1 MKQDL
6 TKDEVVELIKGN
18 LNLEGW
24 MGVICMGCRPKNDA
38 PHPATANVE
47 IGTTT
52 WICPRCNFINL
63 LIFRKQ
69 LPVFMYPDYGVLGS
83 VIVKAYEDLAMVDL
97 DFDFEQLSY
106 A

>member
-6 TKDEVVELIKGN
+6 TKDEVAELIKGN

-38 PHPATANVE
+38 PHPATSNVE

-69 LPVFMYPDYGVLGS
+69 LPVFMYPDYGILGS
-83 VIVKAYEDLAMVDL
+83 VIVRAYEDLAMVDL
-97 DFDFEQLSY
+97 NFDFEQLSY